1 MQSIGVGMA
10 DEVVEEAELPLDN
23 VGARLRRA
31 REAKG
36 LGLAQVAAKT
46 RIPERLL
53 DAIEQGNFSALPAR
67 AYAVGFSRS
76 YAVGLD
82 DLEIAEAVRSE
93 LAEQYVEPPRR
104 VPSFEPGDPARVPPS
119 RLAWLAGLAAL
130 ALLIAGLFFWRSYF
144 LPGGELP
151 SILPQEAETPASVP
165 SAQAPQPPASGPVVF
180 TALADGVWVK
190 FYDGTGTQL
199 MQKQMA
205 SGESWTVPG
214 DVPGVRIWT
223 ARPDQLA
230 ITIGGQ
236 PVPPLSDFQRTM
248 KDVPVDAASL
258 LARGAAPAAAAPRLR
273 LRLFRKSAVPRLRR
287 WAIRPHRSAPH
298 QPGPPR
304 PRRSPCAAVRRR
316 YQLRHRSR
324 LSPIPGRRRFSCR
337 PASGQPWAGSAGAG
351 PQLASSR
358 VHSAADR

>member
-76 YAVGLD
+76 YAKAVGLD

-258 LARGAAPAAAAPRLR
+258 LARGAAPAAAAT
-273 LRLFRKSAVPRLRR
+273 SAQAEPSAAAVQPAGPTPAATAPVPQVRSSPASQVGNSAAPVRAAPTR
-287 WAIRPHRSAPH
+287 AATPAPQPVRSSAPPVSAPAPEPAEPD
-298 QPGPPR
+298 PG
-304 PRRSPCAAVRRR
+304 AATI
-316 YQLRHRSR
+316 QL
-324 LSPIPGRRRFSCR
+324 
-337 PASGQPWAGSAGAG
+337 
-351 PQLASSR
+351 
-358 VHSAADR
+358 